1 MRVTSFAVLAAVTLM
16 AAPVVAQTSQ
26 NTQQGADSNQHS
38 QPTNSDGTG
47 GNGSSANPGPPGAP
61 KITVTDSLDKQPP
74 VATGEDLKG
83 PPKAFPSNKAP
94 E

>member
-1 MRVTSFAVLAAVTLM
+1 MRASHLAVLAAVLLLT
-16 AAPVVAQTSQ
+16 ATSAIAQTAGP
-26 NTQQGADSNQHS
+26 QGADSNQHS
-38 QPTNSDGTG
+38 QTAPSGSAANS
-47 GNGSSANPGPPGAP
+47 GAP
-61 KITVTDSLDKQPP
+61 GLPKTQPPSDSTDKQPP